1 MLELTPAAVRAVLLA
16 AQGLLIPSPPAP
28 QKADVLA
35 AIRRMAALQ
44 IDSISVVARSPY
56 LVLWSRL
63 GHYDPRRLDE
73 LLAEGAL
80 FEYWAH
86 AACFLPIE
94 DYGLYRR
101 QMLDD
106 RPKTHAWVV
115 EHPAEVATVLDRIV
129 AQGGTRSAE
138 FVRTD
143 GRKSGTWWDWKPEK
157 QTLERLFDIGT
168 LMVAR
173 REGFQRVYDLR
184 ERVLPGWDDAQ
195 LPTAAEV
202 RRALT
207 LKAVRALGVAAA
219 HWVPGYFYI
228 PKGAGGQ
235 FLSKRNSGQFLE
247 TLADE
252 GALARVQVSGW
263 KGAAYIHP
271 DNVALAEQAAA
282 GLLQP
287 SVTSLLSPFDP
298 VIADRARLLELFGF
312 AYRIEVYTPAA
323 KRQYGYYTLPILH
336 RGAIVGRLD
345 PKAHRQS
352 GLFEIRAVHLE
363 PGIPITDELVTD
375 LAATLRA
382 CAAWHQTPQVV
393 VRRSDPPALAEL
405 LNAALESA

>member
-1 MLELTPAAVRAVLLA
+1 MIEDLELTLPAVRAVLLA
-16 AQGLLIPSPPAP
+16 AQGLLTPPPATL

-35 AIRRMAALQ
+35 AIRRMGALQ

-63 GHYDPRRLDE
+63 GHYDPRWLDE

-94 DYGLYRR
+94 DYGLYRQ
-101 QMLDD
+101 QMLAG
-106 RPKTHAWVV
+106 RPEMHAWVAD
-115 EHPAEVATVLDRIV
+115 HPTEVATVLDRIT

-138 FVRTD
+138 FVRSD
-143 GRKSGTWWDWKPEK
+143 GRKSGPWWDWKPEK
-157 QTLERLFDIGT
+157 ETLERLFYIGT

-195 LPTAAEV
+195 VATAAEV

-207 LKAVRALGVAAA
+207 LKTVRALGVAPAR
-219 HWVPGYFYI
+219 WVPDYFY
-228 PKGAGGQ
+228 
-235 FLSKRNSGQFLE
+235 LTKRDIGKFLE

-252 GALARVQVSGW
+252 GALVRVRVAGW
-263 KGAAYIHP
+263 KDVAYVHP
-271 DNVALAEQAAA
+271 DNLALVEQAAA
-282 GLLQP
+282 GELQP

-312 AYRIEVYTPAA
+312 AYRIEVYTPAP

-336 RGAIVGRLD
+336 RGAIIGRLD
-345 PKAHRQS
+345 PKAHRQQ
-352 GLFEIRAVHLE
+352 GLFEVRALHLE
-363 PGIPITDELVTD
+363 PGIAITDELVAD

-393 VRRSDPPALAEL
+393 VQRSDPPALAGL
-405 LNAALESA
+405 LTTALT